1 MSASIDPPRPA
12 PRLPN
17 RLSDPG
23 SLRDIALIAGAAI
36 VLLLFL
42 GVAERIAYRGRVMSG
57 IKVGSLDVS
66 GEHELIAYAS
76 ITRLGHQLENASLR
90 ARTAGHELRADPG
103 IVHLRIDARATVR
116 RAREAGRSKNPI
128 DQVLGTLL
136 RRVRPERVTPV
147 VTFDE
152 GELDTIVDQWSAQV
166 DQGIREGSLRF
177 TGTTVVEVAP
187 SGGKGINRA
196 EAKAKLAVEL
206 REGSRS
212 TVELSYGPIAP
223 RTTKAQVAALALR
236 ARAILSHNLRITS
249 SGHTFVVPPAR
260 IAPAL
265 TTRVDGS
272 RLDLAI
278 NHARLEL
285 ALRPQLAAI
294 GAAAV
299 DARFAVNAENRVVV
313 VPSRDGE
320 APDLVAIGRA
330 VLANRS
336 AITVRLAHRHPVH
349 DTAWAT
355 RLGITEQVGSFT
367 TNYVPGQARV
377 TNIHRAA
384 DIMNNTIVEPGQVF
398 SLNDVLGARTPER
411 GFVKAPVYY
420 GEFTEDYGGGVSQI
434 ATTTYNAAFW
444 GGYEI
449 VFHQP
454 HTIYYSRYPLGREA
468 TVNYPVLDLKWKN
481 NSKHGVL
488 VRAFYSS
495 NSITIVLYGDR
506 EGKVVKEE
514 STGCSTTTSD
524 RRCVDVIKTT
534 PYTTDIVPCPPK
546 DPKVDPTNE
555 CSKLKPDEVSDL
567 EQGHTG
573 YDVQLFRVIDQ
584 PGHAQI
590 RERLS
595 WHYTMLPDVILVGE
609 TPKGATTT
617 AKRGKG
623 TTTTKPAS
631 TTTVP

>member
-12 PRLPN
+12 RRMPDGARN
-17 RLSDPG
+17 RV
-23 SLRDIALIAGAAI
+23 RDIALIAGAAI

-42 GVAERIAYRGRVMSG
+42 GVAERIAYRDRVMSG

-66 GEHELIAYAS
+66 GERELIAYAS
-76 ITRLGHQLENASLR
+76 ITRLGHRLETEPIR
-90 ARTAGHELRADPG
+90 AVSAGHELRAEPE
-103 IVHLRIDARATVR
+103 IVHLRIDARATLR
-116 RAREAGRSKNPI
+116 RAREAGRSRNPI

-136 RRVRPERVTPV
+136 RRVRPEHVDPV

-152 GELDTIVDQWSAQV
+152 GQLDAIVDQWSAQV
-166 DQGIREGSLRF
+166 NQGVREGTLRF
-177 TGTTVVEVAP
+177 TGTKVVEVAP
-187 SGGKGINRA
+187 AGGKGINRA
-196 EAKAKLAVEL
+196 EAKAKIATEL

-212 TVELSYGPIAP
+212 TFELSYGPVEA
-223 RTTKAQVAALALR
+223 RTTKAQVAALARR
-236 ARAILSHNLRITS
+236 ARTILSHSLRITS
-249 SGHTFVVPPAR
+249 SGHTFVATPSQ

-265 TTRVDGS
+265 ATRVDGS
-272 RLDLAI
+272 RLDLTI
-278 NHARLEL
+278 DHTRLEA
-285 ALRPQLAAI
+285 ALRPQLATI

-299 DARFAVNAENRVVV
+299 EARFAVTAENRVVV
-313 VPSRDGE
+313 VPSSDGE
-320 APDLVAIGRA
+320 EPDLVAVGRA
-330 VLANRS
+330 ILANRS
-336 AITVRLAHRHPVH
+336 AVTVPLAHRHPLH

-355 RLGITEQVGSFT
+355 RLGITEPVGAFT

-384 DIMNNTIVEPGQVF
+384 DIMNNTIIEPGKVF
-398 SLNDVLGARTPER
+398 SLNDVVGARTPER

-481 NSKHGVL
+481 NSRHGVL

-495 NSITIVLYGDR
+495 SSITIALYGDR

-524 RRCVDVIKTT
+524 RRCVDIIKTA
-534 PYTTDIVPCPPK
+534 PYTTDIVVCPPK

-555 CSKLKPDEVSDL
+555 CAHLKPDEVKDL

-584 PGHAQI
+584 PGRAQI
-590 RERLS
+590 RERIT

-609 TPKGATTT
+609 NPKGATTT
-617 AKRGKG
+617 AKKR
-623 TTTTKPAS
+623 TTTTKPAT